1 MLFSTPTELQNGTVA
16 SIYHSNGILTGPMGL
31 VVILDIYSFVASTGA
46 RSKSAKFENVFGIIK
61 SSLQAF
67 ELIVLLDFV
76 W

>member
-1 MLFSTPTELQNGTVA
+1 
-16 SIYHSNGILTGPMGL
+16 MGL